1 LRKILTNS
9 DSKCFNGKISCRAY
23 THALRSHSLRC
34 AHTPSSARS
43 SGRTAFPVDI
53 PDDMMYEI
61 AVDSD
66 PDNLPTTHA
75 CIGLVRPFIQIFS
88 CGVDFQFFI
97 PLIRLQGQITLPSA
111 VSKESLKQKIDWA
124 LDAGQSFEFR

>member
-1 LRKILTNS
+1 VELWKENSVCDEYAHGNLLHFFCLQPCDDRAAALIALWIGSGKFLRKILTNS
-9 DSKCFNGKISCRAY
+9 DSKCFNGKTSCRAY

-34 AHTPSSARS
+34 AHTPPSARS

-66 PDNLPTTHA
+66 PDKLPTTHA
-75 CIGLVRPFIQIFS
+75 CIGLVRPFILMRS
-88 CGVDFQFFI
+88 
-97 PLIRLQGQITLPSA
+97 
-111 VSKESLKQKIDWA
+111 
-124 LDAGQSFEFR
+124 